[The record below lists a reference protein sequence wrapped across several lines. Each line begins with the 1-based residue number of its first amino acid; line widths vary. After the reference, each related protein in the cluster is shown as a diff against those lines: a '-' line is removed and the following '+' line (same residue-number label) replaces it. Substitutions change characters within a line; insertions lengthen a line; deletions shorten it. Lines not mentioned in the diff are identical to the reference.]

1 MAVKNGC
8 KKKKKKKEE
17 HNSNLLNEVFL
28 NAKNSKE
35 Q

>member
-8 KKKKKKKEE
+8 KKKKKEE

>member
-8 KKKKKKKEE
+8 KKKKKKKKE
-17 HNSNLLNEVFL
+17 HNSNLLSEVFL